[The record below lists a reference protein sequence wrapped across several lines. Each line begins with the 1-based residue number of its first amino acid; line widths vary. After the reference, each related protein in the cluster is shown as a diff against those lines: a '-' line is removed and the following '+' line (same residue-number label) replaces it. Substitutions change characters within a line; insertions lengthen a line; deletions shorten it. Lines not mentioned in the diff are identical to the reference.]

1 MEQVIGY
8 ARISSTA
15 VKKGQVRIEG
25 ENNSI
30 EVQVKKITEYCK
42 FKGLNLVE
50 ILIDEDISGGKEF
63 SKRDG
68 GIKAQQYFDKGI
80 KTIVAVKID
89 RLFRNVKDSLIT
101 IDDWSSAEID
111 LHIVDMQGSS
121 FSTKTAIGR
130 LMFTT
135 VVSFSEYERAV
146 TGERTKAILSN
157 KKSENKV
164 YCHSLLGFDKVNGQL
179 VKNEEEY
186 KAIEFINDLKD
197 EFSPAAIAE
206 KLNNSKFRAKKG
218 GIFYPSTI
226 QSILKNPIYR

>member
-1 MEQVIGY
+1 MEDVIGY
-8 ARISSTA
+8 ERISSTA

-30 EVQVKKITEYCK
+30 EFQIKKITEYCK

-50 ILIDEDISGGKEF
+50 IVQDEDISGFKEF
-63 SKRDG
+63 SKREG
-68 GIKAQQYFDKGI
+68 GAKVHRYFDSGI

-101 IDDWSSAEID
+101 IDDWGSEKID

-135 VVSFSEYERAV
+135 VVSYSEYERAV
-146 TGERTKAILSN
+146 TGERTKAILN
-157 KKSENKV
+157 N
-164 YCHSLLGFDKVNGQL
+164 
-179 VKNEEEY
+179 
-186 KAIEFINDLKD
+186 IKD
-197 EFSPAAIAE
+197 S
-206 KLNNSKFRAKKG
+206 G
-218 GIFYPSTI
+218 
-226 QSILKNPIYR
+226 